1 MKFEIQEQKYNSIKE
16 KYETLKTH
24 VINVD
29 SIEEANLFAFEVWK
43 KNKNFNQF
51 EDKIIIRCIKEK

>member
-1 MKFEIQEQKYNSIKE
+1 MKFEIQEQKYNNIKE
-16 KYETLKTH
+16 QYETLRTH

-43 KNKNFNQF
+43 KNENFNQF